1 MILLAGMSRKNS
13 DVRARFAQRL
23 RAIRIP
29 RGYKTARS
37 FAQALEID
45 ENRYTR
51 YERAEVE
58 PDLRLL
64 MRICTL
70 LGATPN
76 DLLCDTIGV
85 SPMEV
90 ETPYGFAEKTM
101 GSYQTQPA
109 PYASSAPPATVPVQT
124 NGVADARKAVGFQLA
139 EAIATTEAMVSGV
152 DGNGLTPLEKLRR
165 TVPIAARIESDAF
178 QFLADL
184 PNRFAS
190 INVPSERQVLID
202 RLIQELIVAHKPGHN
217 DND

>member
-1 MILLAGMSRKNS
+1 MMRKSS

-64 MRICTL
+64 MRICGL

-76 DLLCDTIGV
+76 DLLCDTIGAPPV
-85 SPMEV
+85 DVDM
-90 ETPYGFAEKTM
+90 PYGFEER
-101 GSYQTQPA
+101 GGGGYQAHAVQPA
-109 PYASSAPPATVPVQT
+109 PPAAAPASPM
-124 NGVADARKAVGFQLA
+124 GDARRAIGFQLA
-139 EAIATTEAMVSGV
+139 EAIATIEAVAAGI
-152 DGNGLTPLEKLRR
+152 DGSALTPLEKLRR
-165 TVPIAARIESDAF
+165 TVPIAARIEADAF

-184 PNRFAS
+184 PDRFAA
-190 INVPSERQVLID
+190 ITVPGDKQVLID
-202 RLIQELIVAHKPGHN
+202 RLIQELLVAHKTGHN
-217 DND
+217 DNE

>member
-1 MILLAGMSRKNS
+1 MIRKSS

-29 RGYKTARS
+29 RGFKTARS

-64 MRICTL
+64 MRICAL

-76 DLLCDTIGV
+76 DLLCDTIGAAPV
-85 SPMEV
+85 DVDM
-90 ETPYGFAEKTM
+90 PYGFEERS
-101 GSYQTQPA
+101 GGGYQAQAVQPA
-109 PYASSAPPATVPVQT
+109 QPAAAPASHL
-124 NGVADARKAVGFQLA
+124 GDARRAIGFQLA
-139 EAIATTEAMVSGV
+139 EAIATIEAVAAGI
-152 DGNGLTPLEKLRR
+152 DGNALTPLEKLRR
-165 TVPIAARIESDAF
+165 TVPIAARIEADAF

-184 PNRFAS
+184 PDRFAS
-190 INVPSERQVLID
+190 VTVPSDKQILID
-202 RLIQELIVAHKPGHN
+202 RLIQELLVAHKTGHN
-217 DND
+217 DNE

>member
-1 MILLAGMSRKNS
+1 MSRKNS
-13 DVRARFAQRL
+13 DIRARFAQRL

-76 DLLCDTIGV
+76 DLLCDTIGA
-85 SPMEV
+85 SPLEIEM
-90 ETPYGFAEKTM
+90 PYGFAERAP
-101 GSYQTQPA
+101 GAYQTHAVQHAQPH
-109 PYASSAPPATVPVQT
+109 APPMTAAAPV
-124 NGVADARKAVGFQLA
+124 NNLGEARKAIGFQLA
-139 EAIATTEAMVSGV
+139 EAIATIEAVASGM

-165 TVPIAARIESDAF
+165 TVPIAARIEADAF

-184 PNRFAS
+184 PDRFAS
-190 INVPSERQVLID
+190 ISVPSDKQILID